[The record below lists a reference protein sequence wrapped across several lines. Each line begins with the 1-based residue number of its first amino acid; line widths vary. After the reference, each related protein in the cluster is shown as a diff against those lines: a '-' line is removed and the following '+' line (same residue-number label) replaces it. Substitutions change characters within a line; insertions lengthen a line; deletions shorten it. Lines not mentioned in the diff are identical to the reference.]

1 MIDPE
6 SAEFLERVKEINTPP
21 IDRLTPQGAR
31 DVAKLFEKISSWD
44 PHVKVDILDMTIPGP
59 ASPIPVRVFTP
70 ADRPGKMTKLPGLI
84 YFHGGGFVLGGHA
97 DPEINSTCSFLADA
111 AQCVVISV
119 GYRLAPEHKF
129 PAAVEDAYA
138 ALLWVAENG
147 PQLNADPS
155 RVAVGGDSA
164 GGNIAAVVSLMAR
177 DMRGPPIALQVLVYP
192 VMDYSFD
199 TASYREFGEGYGLAT
214 EEMKW
219 YWNHY
224 LAAAEDGKKPYASPL
239 REQDLRGLPRALVI
253 VAGYDPLK
261 DEAESYGVRLGQAG
275 VPTRIVRYDGA
286 IHGFFTL
293 PFGGKG
299 RFDAAAELRKAFG
312 SGSG

>member
-6 SAEFLERVKEINTPP
+6 SQEFLDRVKEINTPP
-21 IDRLTPQGAR
+21 IDELTPQGAR
-31 DVAKLFEKISSWD
+31 DVAKLFERLAWWD
-44 PHVKVDILDMTIPGP
+44 AHVPVEIRDMTIPGERSPLP
-59 ASPIPVRVFTP
+59 ARVFTP
-70 ADRPGKMTKLPGLI
+70 EDGGKGPLPVLV

-111 AQCVVISV
+111 VPCVVVSV

-138 ALLWVAENG
+138 ALRWVSESG
-147 PQLNADPS
+147 HQLHADGS
-155 RVAVGGDSA
+155 RIAVGGDSA

-177 DMRGPPIALQVLVYP
+177 DRRGPRIALQVLVYP
-192 VMDYSFD
+192 VIDHSFE
-199 TASYREFGEGYGLAT
+199 TASYRELGEGYGLSTA
-214 EEMKW
+214 EMRW

-224 LAAAEDGKKPYASPL
+224 LTTHEDGKKPYASPL
-239 REQDLRGLPRALVI
+239 REENLAGLPPALVI

-261 DEAESYGVRLGQAG
+261 DEAEAYGVRLEQAG
-275 VPTRIVRYDGA
+275 VPTAIVRYDGA

-299 RFDAAAELRKAFG
+299 RLDAATELRKAF
-312 SGSG
+312 SSPAP